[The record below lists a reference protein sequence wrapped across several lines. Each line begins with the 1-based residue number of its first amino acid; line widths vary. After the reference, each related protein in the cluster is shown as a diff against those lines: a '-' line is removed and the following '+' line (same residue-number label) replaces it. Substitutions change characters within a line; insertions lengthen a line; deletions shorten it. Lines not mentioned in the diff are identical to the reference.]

1 MADKPMPNTEDGWR
15 KQLTPEQYRVL
26 REKGTEPPF
35 TGEFLHAEA
44 DGTFTC
50 ALRLASRPRLRRR
63 PDGERQALLH

>member
-35 TGEFLHAEA
+35 TG
-44 DGTFTC
+44 
-50 ALRLASRPRLRRR
+50 
-63 PDGERQALLH
+63 